1 MGTPARS
8 ERLPRANSSP
18 DRACSATN
26 RSTSRLIN
34 PRMVSRWTM
43 SPTLSLLRIP
53 AEPRACCGHPS
64 NASVAGPREARV
76 RWARESGGDGP
87 MAIEGRRTM
96 RIGPTVGTVK
106 PLGSSGARLLSNVPL
121 FAGLSARDLRRVAGL
136 AEETWFNPGRVVVQ
150 EGKPGSSF
158 YAVILDGTARVTRR
172 GRTIRKLGPGDYF
185 GELALLT
192 GGPRTASVIAETS
205 LDTIRIQR
213 SAFRKLLLKEPEV
226 ALRIMAGLAERIA
239 ECERQLPG

>member
-1 MGTPARS
+1 MAMEGK
-8 ERLPRANSSP
+8 
-18 DRACSATN
+18 
-26 RSTSRLIN
+26 
-34 PRMVSRWTM
+34 
-43 SPTLSLLRIP
+43 
-53 AEPRACCGHPS
+53 
-64 NASVAGPREARV
+64 SV
-76 RWARESGGDGP
+76 
-87 MAIEGRRTM
+87 M
-96 RIGPTVGTVK
+96 RIRPTVGTVR
-106 PLGSSGARLLSNVPL
+106 PLGTSGVRLLSHVPL

-172 GRTIRKLGPGDYF
+172 GRTVRKLGPGDYF

-205 LDTIRIQR
+205 LDTIRIKR
-213 SAFRKLLLKEPEV
+213 PAFRKLLLKEPEV
-226 ALRIMAGLAERIA
+226 GLRIMAGLAERIA

>member
-1 MGTPARS
+1 MAMEGKR
-8 ERLPRANSSP
+8 
-18 DRACSATN
+18 
-26 RSTSRLIN
+26 
-34 PRMVSRWTM
+34 
-43 SPTLSLLRIP
+43 TL
-53 AEPRACCGHPS
+53 
-64 NASVAGPREARV
+64 
-76 RWARESGGDGP
+76 
-87 MAIEGRRTM
+87 
-96 RIGPTVGTVK
+96 RIGPTVGTVA
-106 PLGSSGARLLSNVPL
+106 PLGASGSRMLSQVTL
-121 FAGLSARDLRRVAGL
+121 FAALSARDLRRVAGL

-158 YAVILDGTARVTRR
+158 YVILDGTARVKR
-172 GRTIRKLGPGDYF
+172 GRSGRTLRKLEPGDYF

-213 SAFRKLLLKEPEV
+213 PALRKLLLKEPEV

>member
-1 MGTPARS
+1 MAMEGK
-8 ERLPRANSSP
+8 
-18 DRACSATN
+18 
-26 RSTSRLIN
+26 
-34 PRMVSRWTM
+34 
-43 SPTLSLLRIP
+43 
-53 AEPRACCGHPS
+53 
-64 NASVAGPREARV
+64 SV
-76 RWARESGGDGP
+76 
-87 MAIEGRRTM
+87 M
-96 RIGPTVGTVK
+96 RIGPTVGTIR
-106 PLGSSGARLLSNVPL
+106 PLGTSGVRLLSHVPL

-172 GRTIRKLGPGDYF
+172 GRTVRKLSPGDYF

-205 LDTIRIQR
+205 LDTIRIKR
-213 SAFRKLLLKEPEV
+213 PAFRKLLLKEPEV
-226 ALRIMAGLAERIA
+226 GLRIMAGLAERIA

>member
-1 MGTPARS
+1 
-8 ERLPRANSSP
+8 
-18 DRACSATN
+18 
-26 RSTSRLIN
+26 
-34 PRMVSRWTM
+34 
-43 SPTLSLLRIP
+43 
-53 AEPRACCGHPS
+53 
-64 NASVAGPREARV
+64 
-76 RWARESGGDGP
+76 
-87 MAIEGRRTM
+87 MAMEGKRTM
-96 RIGPTVGTVK
+96 RIGPTIGTVK
-106 PLGSSGARLLSNVPL
+106 PLGASGARLLSHVPL

-158 YAVILDGTARVTRR
+158 YAVILDGKARVTRR
-172 GRTIRKLGPGDYF
+172 GRIVRKLGPGDYF

-213 SAFRKLLLKEPEV
+213 AAFRKLLLTEPEV
-226 ALRIMAGLAERIA
+226 SLRIMAGLAERIA